1 MPVTSRDA
9 NVPSH
14 PKAYAALHSL
24 LITNSAEG
32 LSIRHPREE
41 DFHSPYQLRT
51 VYKESTFEMILLCTR

>member
-24 LITNSAEG
+24 LITNSADYPSATHVRKSFILPTNCG
-32 LSIRHPREE
+32 R
-41 DFHSPYQLRT
+41 
-51 VYKESTFEMILLCTR
+51 STKKAPSR